1 MIAQLQLD
9 FGGEKNCTKK
19 KLQPWLKNDLRPLH
33 RGDARYNPCGIRRVI
48 LAVLSSEEWTTFS
61 DLCDVVQERLGQHT
75 KQSLHVLDFLLAR
88 RRIERV
94 RLYFREPVLGL
105 NLSHAERMNPPA
117 GYEKYM
123 GFEWGY
129 RLCSSTPEQAALI
142 EERRAA

>member
-9 FGGEKNCTKK
+9 FGQKKDGSKK

-33 RGDARYNPCGIRRVI
+33 RGDARYNPRAIRRVI
-48 LAVLSSEEWTTFS
+48 LSVLSSEEWTTFS
-61 DLCDVVQERLGQHT
+61 DLCDVLAERLGQHSRQT
-75 KQSLHVLDFLLAR
+75 LHVLDFLLAR

-94 RLYFREPVLGL
+94 RLYFREPVFGL

-117 GYEKYM
+117 GCEKYM

-129 RLCSSTPEQAALI
+129 RLCSSTPEQPALI